1 MKLHS
6 AKNVFEK
13 WFRLSFH
20 SLTALA
26 MSATFVL
33 AMPSGYAQTRAPDS
47 SFVTRVPQR
56 IPSVSA
62 ATTFETVKFL
72 PQHNMRPAPSQTS
85 RPSSR
90 PAHHTDQT
98 PPQRPVRHRV

>member
-6 AKNVFEK
+6 EKSVLEK
-13 WFRLSFH
+13 WICLSLH

-26 MSATFVL
+26 MSAMTVL
-33 AMPSGYAQTRAPDS
+33 ATPSSYARTREPFAA
-47 SFVTRVPQR
+47 RVLQR
-56 IPSVSA
+56 RPSVSA
-62 ATTFETVKFL
+62 AGTVETVKFL

-90 PAHHTDQT
+90 PADHTDHT
-98 PPQRPVRHRV
+98 PPQRPVRHRA